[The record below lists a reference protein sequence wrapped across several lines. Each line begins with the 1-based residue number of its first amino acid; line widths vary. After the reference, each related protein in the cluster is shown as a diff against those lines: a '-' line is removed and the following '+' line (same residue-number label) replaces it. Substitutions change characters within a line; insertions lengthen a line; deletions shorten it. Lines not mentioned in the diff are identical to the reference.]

1 MRGDEIVWS
10 IWLVIWTWLWQDWVR
25 LHGGYFLIWN
35 KSFCFFYVQQSCRLT
50 FIQRDVVILESSAA
64 ETTTIL
70 GTIISMVVDTGTSYQ
85 PIISLDLFFL
95 GQFWQ
100 KQCVTNL
107 PVFRAA
113 AVSTSEDKI
122 VSKSDAAQNSEEKA
136 SKNWSS
142 VGREDVEKKKV
153 NDYFYNDDLILNIN
167 IFYVATRPSSL
178 DLAQLLTAGWLYD
191 FTSVLFRKFS

>member
-1 MRGDEIVWS
+1 MIDMARHMDVAMAGLS
-10 IWLVIWTWLWQDWVR
+10 PSTWR
-25 LHGGYFLIWN
+25 LFSNLKQN
-35 KSFCFFYVQQSCRLT
+35 LLFFYVQQSCRLT

-70 GTIISMVVDTGTSYQ
+70 GTITSMVVDTGTSYQ
-85 PIISLDLFFL
+85 PIRSLDLFFL

-122 VSKSDAAQNSEEKA
+122 VSKSDAAQNSEERK
-136 SKNWSS
+136 SKN
-142 VGREDVEKKKV
+142 
-153 NDYFYNDDLILNIN
+153 
-167 IFYVATRPSSL
+167 
-178 DLAQLLTAGWLYD
+178 
-191 FTSVLFRKFS
+191 